1 VRTVLSAFSL
11 EAHAKL
17 NLRLE
22 VGPLAGSLHQV
33 LSVVAELELADELHF
48 NPSPGGFEVVCEHV
62 EIPERDNLAW
72 RAAQA
77 LGRELPHVRIVIE
90 KNIPMQA
97 GLGGGSAD
105 AAGALLG
112 LALIFSEDGVP
123 ISHQQLSDAA
133 LRTGSDVPSFL
144 TSGLRIIS
152 GVGDSVVRRAAQTP
166 QWGIAL
172 LRPAIGSST
181 GHAYAL
187 LDKANVPHELGSES
201 LASADELCDA
211 YAASN
216 FDRFVELLHNDFT
229 DVIEPSL
236 PAVAQARER
245 LESVG
250 ARASLLCGSGSC
262 VAGFFE
268 TRNAA
273 HEALA
278 KIAPAAGEWTFAT
291 GFSSD

>member
-1 VRTVLSAFSL
+1 VRTLLSAFSL

-48 NPSPGGFEVVCEHV
+48 NPSPSGFQVVCEHTNLA
-62 EIPERDNLAW
+62 ERDNLAW

-77 LGRELPHVRIVIE
+77 LGRDLPHVRIVIE

-112 LALIFSEDGVP
+112 LALIFSGDSAP
-123 ISHQQLSDAA
+123 ISHQQLTDAA

-152 GVGDSVVRRAAQTP
+152 GVGESVVRRAAQIP

-172 LRPAIGSST
+172 LQPVLGSST
-181 GHAYAL
+181 AHAYAL
-187 LDKANVPHELGSES
+187 LDEAGVPHDLGNDA
-201 LASADELCDA
+201 LASANEMCDA
-211 YAASN
+211 YAGTD
-216 FDRFVELLHNDFT
+216 FDRFVRLLHNDFT
-229 DVIEPSL
+229 AVIERSL

-245 LESVG
+245 LERVG
-250 ARASLLCGSGSC
+250 ARTTLLCGSGSC

-268 TRNAA
+268 TRTAA
-273 HEALA
+273 HDALA
-278 KIAPAAGEWTFAT
+278 KISVEAGEWAYAT

>member
-22 VGPLAGSLHQV
+22 VGPLAGSLHQL

-48 NPSPGGFEVVCEHV
+48 NPSPGGFQVVCEHS
-62 EIPERDNLAW
+62 ELAERDNLAW
-72 RAAQA
+72 QAAQA
-77 LGRELPHVRIVIE
+77 LERELPHVRLVIE

-112 LALIFSEDGVP
+112 LALIFSGDGVP
-123 ISHQQLSDAA
+123 VSHQQLTDAA

-152 GVGDSVVRRAAQTP
+152 GVGDTVVRRVAQTP
-166 QWGIAL
+166 HWGIAL
-172 LRPAIGSST
+172 LQPAIGSST
-181 GHAYAL
+181 AYAYAL
-187 LDKANVPHELGSES
+187 LDEAGVPHDLGNES
-201 LASADELCDA
+201 LASADEICDA
-211 YAASN
+211 YAASD

-229 DVIEPSL
+229 DAIECSL

-245 LESVG
+245 LKRAG
-250 ARASLLCGSGSC
+250 ARATLLCGSGSC

-268 TRNAA
+268 TRTAA
-273 HEALA
+273 HDALA
-278 KIAPAAGEWTFAT
+278 KISVEAGEWTYAT